1 MSGHMSEL
9 NEIAKALAEAQVEMS
24 NPKFDTQNPFF
35 KNKYASLAAV
45 RDAVVPLLAKH
56 GVFVA
61 QDLRTAEGSVSCT
74 TVLTH
79 SSGQQMTF
87 GPYTLPVSKADAQ
100 GYGSASTY
108 CRRYH
113 LMAVAGVVG
122 DADDDAETAVGR
134 GTNDPRGEDVKN
146 YSKADHKKAQEYA
159 DRFRKAMV
167 EGKEDQLY
175 ELHQECNPDASFY
188 ILVST
193 KLSAPERTSIKESIH
208 RVHETHKANGV
219 RQ

>member
-1 MSGHMSEL
+1 MSDL
-9 NEIAKALAEAQVEMS
+9 NEIATALAKAQLDMS
-24 NPKFDTQNPFF
+24 NPKFDTTNPFF
-35 KNKYASLAAV
+35 KNKYVSLAAV
-45 RDAVVPLLAKH
+45 RDAVVPVLSKH
-56 GVFVA
+56 GIA
-61 QDLRTAEGSVSCT
+61 LTQDLCAAEGAVSCIT
-74 TVLTH
+74 ILTH
-79 SSGQQMTF
+79 ASGQQMRF
-87 GPYTLPVSKADAQ
+87 GPYALPVSKQDAQ

-108 CRRYH
+108 ARRYH

-193 KLSAPERTSIKESIH
+193 KLSAPERTSIKESI
-208 RVHETHKANGV
+208 
-219 RQ
+219 